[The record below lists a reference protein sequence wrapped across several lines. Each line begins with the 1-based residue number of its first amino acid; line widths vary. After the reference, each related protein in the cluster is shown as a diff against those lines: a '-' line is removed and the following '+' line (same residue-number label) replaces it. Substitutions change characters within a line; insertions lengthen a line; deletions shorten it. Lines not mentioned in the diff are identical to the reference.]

1 MPHFYKSPPA
11 PRPVFSLLAPSPASC
26 GMATQIELEAVG
38 HEEIPQ
44 TSSPSANKAAAADN
58 VSDTLLPQHGIEP
71 VSPVRKATVT
81 FQLSCIN
88 FAWNATKG
96 LTIVGLPRMTADL
109 SLPQTLAFWPSSVP
123 GLATASTLLL
133 AGAVGDVVGPK
144 SVNLTG
150 CILNGFFMI
159 GCGLSRHG
167 QDLVIF
173 RALSGVALAMHLSSS
188 VALVSKAYEP
198 GKGRNLSFACL
209 GMSQVLGFSFGL
221 VVGGIL
227 IDTSGWRS
235 GWFLYG
241 AITLSA
247 SAVGFWSLP
256 NDLPVDSWSA
266 LRHRLSIKVDWVGA
280 LLASVF
286 MALVSYFLA

>member
-1 MPHFYKSPPA
+1 MTAAVIETELKTLGRVARRSPKPLENTTPPNKDAQNDGTKS
-11 PRPVFSLLAPSPASC
+11 VSLL
-26 GMATQIELEAVG
+26 
-38 HEEIPQ
+38 
-44 TSSPSANKAAAADN
+44 
-58 VSDTLLPQHGIEP
+58 
-71 VSPVRKATVT
+71 RKATVT

-96 LTIVGLPRMTADL
+96 LTIVGLPQMTSDL
-109 SLPQTLAFWPSSVP
+109 ALPPSLAFWPSSVP

-133 AGAVGDVVGPK
+133 AGAIGDVIGPK
-144 SVNLTG
+144 TMNLTG
-150 CILNGFFMI
+150 CILNGVFMVA
-159 GCGLSRHG
+159 CGLARHG

-188 VALVSKAYEP
+188 VALVSSVYEP

-221 VVGGIL
+221 VIGGIL
-227 IDTSGWRS
+227 VDTAGWRF
-235 GWFLYG
+235 GWYLYG
-241 AITLSA
+241 AITLTS

-256 NDLPVDSWSA
+256 NPAKFESWKTLRRDLSS
-266 LRHRLSIKVDWVGA
+266 RVDWVGA
-280 LLASVF
+280 LLASAF

>member
-1 MPHFYKSPPA
+1 M
-11 PRPVFSLLAPSPASC
+11 
-26 GMATQIELEAVG
+26 
-38 HEEIPQ
+38 
-44 TSSPSANKAAAADN
+44 
-58 VSDTLLPQHGIEP
+58 
-71 VSPVRKATVT
+71 T

-109 SLPQTLAFWPSSVP
+109 ALSPTLAFWPSSVP
-123 GLATASTLLL
+123 GLTTASTLLL
-133 AGAVGDVVGPK
+133 AGAVGDVLGPK
-144 SVNLTG
+144 YINLTG

-167 QDLVIF
+167 TDLVAF
-173 RALSGVALAMHLSSS
+173 RALSGFALAMHLSSS
-188 VALVSKAYEP
+188 VALVSKVYEP

-241 AITLSA
+241 AITLVA

-256 NDLPVDSWSA
+256 NDETLSSWTA
-266 LRHRLSIKVDWVGA
+266 LYRKLAIKVDWVGA
-280 LLASVF
+280 LLASAF
-286 MALVSYFLA
+286 MALLSYFLAYVKHPLTCQD